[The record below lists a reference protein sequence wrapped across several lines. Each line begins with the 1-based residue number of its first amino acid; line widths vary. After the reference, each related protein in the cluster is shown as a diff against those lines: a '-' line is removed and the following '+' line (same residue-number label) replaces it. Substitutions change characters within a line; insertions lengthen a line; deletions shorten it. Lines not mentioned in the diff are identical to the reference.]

1 MDSLTQITLGAAC
14 GELVLGR
21 KIGNRALLWGAVGGT
36 IPDLDVAANLFTDPI
51 TAMAM
56 HRGIT
61 HSIFFAVTFPILFGW
76 LIHKFYESGFY
87 KKKGYKAGII
97 SFWVLL
103 LLLFSFSVAF
113 QTSGNTSNLVLMWM
127 GGIAI
132 LIGWFSYR
140 FYFRKEQSD
149 VHTTWWDWIQL
160 FFWSIFTHPLLD
172 CCTAY
177 GTQLYQP
184 FSNYR
189 VAWDNISVVDPIY
202 TIPFLICLIIAG
214 MLLRTSKK
222 RRFLVWLGVGLSCAY
237 LVYTA
242 YNKWQVNQVFKN
254 SLAEREIKYDRYVT
268 VPTILN
274 SILWQGIA
282 EGDSVFYHGFYS
294 VLDEEPRI
302 LKINEFPKNH
312 NLLDGHQEDRDVK
325 ILKWFTNDYYNVYD
339 RGNGRL
345 QFNNLRYGIFRD
357 EFTGPSDYVFK
368 FMLEENEAGTLIG
381 KPHRDPS
388 EIKREDLRKFWERL
402 KGIRD

>member
-1 MDSLTQITLGAAC
+1 
-14 GELVLGR
+14 
-21 KIGNRALLWGAVGGT
+21 
-36 IPDLDVAANLFTDPI
+36 
-51 TAMAM
+51 
-56 HRGIT
+56 
-61 HSIFFAVTFPILFGW
+61 
-76 LIHKFYESGFY
+76 
-87 KKKGYKAGII
+87 
-97 SFWVLL
+97 
-103 LLLFSFSVAF
+103 
-113 QTSGNTSNLVLMWM
+113 
-127 GGIAI
+127 

-149 VHTTWWDWIQL
+149 VHTTWWDWILL

-222 RRFLVWLGVGLSCAY
+222 RRFLVWLGVGLSCTYIA
-237 LVYTA
+237 YTA
-242 YNKWQVNQVFKN
+242 FNKWQVNQVFKK

-302 LKINEFPKNH
+302 LKINKFPKNH
-312 NLLDGHQEDRDVK
+312 ELLDGHQEDRDVK
-325 ILKWFTNDYYNVYD
+325 ILKWFTNEYYNVYD
-339 RGNGRL
+339 RGNGKL
-345 QFNNLRYGIFRD
+345 QLNNLRYGIFRD
-357 EFTGPSDYVFK
+357 NFTGPSDYVFK
-368 FMLEENEAGTLIG
+368 FMLEENEKGELIG
-381 KPHRDPS
+381 KPHREAS
-388 EIKREDLRKFWERL
+388 EIKKEDLRKFWERI
-402 KGIRD
+402 KGVSN